1 MDLQLAGKTALVTGS
16 CAGIGFAIARR
27 LAAEGA
33 EVVVCGREQDN
44 PDQAAE
50 KIAAFGKVRA
60 IHANPGTV
68 EGAKILI
75 EAVPEVDI
83 LVNNLGIYE
92 FKNFTDIT
100 DEDLHRFY
108 EVNVVSGAR
117 LSRHYFPKM
126 LAKGWGRIIFTSSEA
141 ALVVPG
147 DMIHYA
153 SSKAAQLAMA
163 RGLAELTRGTAVT
176 VNSLIVGGVRSDNAI
191 AALCAA
197 AQTTDAAEAERQ
209 FFTAMRPLSL
219 IQRLI
224 DPEEI
229 AAQAALLASPL
240 GAPTNGA
247 AIRLDGG
254 TVPTPA

>member
-1 MDLQLAGKTALVTGS
+1 VTGS

-60 IHANPGTV
+60 IHANPATV

-117 LSRHYFPKM
+117 LSRHYFPS
-126 LAKGWGRIIFTSSEA
+126 IIFTSSEA

-191 AALCAA
+191 AALCTA